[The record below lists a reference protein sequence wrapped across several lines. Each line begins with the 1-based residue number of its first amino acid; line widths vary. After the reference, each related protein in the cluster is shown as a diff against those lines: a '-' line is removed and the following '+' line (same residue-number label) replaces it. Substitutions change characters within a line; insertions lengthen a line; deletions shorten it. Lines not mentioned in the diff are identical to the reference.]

1 MKKHKR
7 LYSLLVL
14 GALLLLMSA
23 CAPVISSGGSSLSP
37 GQVLQNSA
45 KAMKQLKSAHF
56 DLKAASNLL
65 VTAATP
71 TAATPTATPV
81 ADQVNV
87 NITGSGDENLPD
99 QQSLQITIGQNITGQ
114 NISFSEIALG
124 NKVYIKNPKGQWYVL
139 DKSVLEGAIGN
150 PFAGINIDPGSLLN
164 LLQNAQ
170 LVDHGAE
177 ALNGQSLRHIAASL
191 DKVGLKLLLTSNPQL
206 SKLFGQQN
214 IDNVIDHAKAF
225 QATADLWI
233 DETNFYVHRA
243 ELKFNLVEDL
253 SSLNNSATPGATP
266 TVAPLSGLTT
276 NFDSVTD
283 LSNFN
288 QPVTITPPANA
299 IPTDNLISIIG

>member
-7 LYSLLVL
+7 LYSLLAL

-45 KAMKQLKSAHF
+45 KAMKQLRSAHF
-56 DLKAASNLL
+56 DLKVASNLL
-65 VTAATP
+65 ANPTSVTA
-71 TAATPTATPV
+71 TATPV
-81 ADQVNV
+81 PNEINV

-99 QQSLQITIGQNITGQ
+99 KQLLQITIGQNITGQ
-114 NISFSEIALG
+114 NISLSEIALG

-139 DKSVLEGAIGN
+139 DKSVLEGVIGN
-150 PFAGINIDPGSLLN
+150 PFAGINIDPSSLLN

-170 LVDHGAE
+170 LVDHATE
-177 ALNGQSLRHIAASL
+177 ALNGQNLRHISASL
-191 DKVGLKLLLTSNPQL
+191 DKVGLRQLLTSNPQL

-214 IDNVIDHAKAF
+214 IDTVIDKAKAF
-225 QATADLWI
+225 QASVDLWI

-243 ELKFNLVEDL
+243 ELKFNLNEDL
-253 SSLNNSATPGATP
+253 SSLNNSTTPGATP

-276 NFDSVTD
+276 SFDSVTD

-299 IPTDNLISIIG
+299 IPTDNLISIFG

>member
-1 MKKHKR
+1 MTKHKR
-7 LYSLLVL
+7 LYSLLAL

-56 DLKAASNLL
+56 DLKVASNLL

-71 TAATPTATPV
+71 TTATPV
-81 ADQVNV
+81 AGQVNV

-99 QQSLQITIGQNITGQ
+99 KQSLQITIGQNI
-114 NISFSEIALG
+114 SLSEIILG

-139 DKSVLEGAIGN
+139 DKSVLEGVIGN
-150 PFAGINIDPGSLLN
+150 PFAGINIDPSSLLN

-170 LVDHGAE
+170 LVDHGTE
-177 ALNGQSLRHIAASL
+177 ALNGQNLRHISASL
-191 DKVGLKLLLTSNPQL
+191 DKVGLRQLLTNNPQL

-214 IDNVIDHAKAF
+214 IDTVIDQAKAF
-225 QATADLWI
+225 QASVDLWI

-243 ELKFNLVEDL
+243 ELKFNLNEDL
-253 SSLNNSATPGATP
+253 SSLNNSTTPGATP

-276 NFDSVTD
+276 SFDSVTD

-299 IPTDNLISIIG
+299 IPTDNLISIFG

>member
-1 MKKHKR
+1 MKKHRR

-14 GALLLLMSA
+14 GALLLFMSA
-23 CAPVISSGGSSLSP
+23 CAPAISSGGSSLSP

-56 DLKAASNLL
+56 DLKVNSNLL
-65 VTAATP
+65 ANATSVP
-71 TAATPTATPV
+71 ATATPV
-81 ADQVNV
+81 PDEVNV

-99 QQSLQITIGQNITGQ
+99 QQSLQVTIGQNITGQ
-114 NISFSEIALG
+114 NISLSEIALG
-124 NKVYIKNPKGQWYVL
+124 NKIYIKNPKGQWYVM

-150 PFAGINIDPGSLLN
+150 PFAGINIDPSSLLN

-170 LVDHGAE
+170 LADHGTE
-177 ALNGQSLRHIAASL
+177 ALNGQDLRHISASL
-191 DKVGLKLLLTSNPQL
+191 DKDGLRQLLTSNPQL
-206 SKLFGQQN
+206 NKLFGQQN

-225 QATADLWI
+225 QASVDLWI

-288 QPVTITPPANA
+288 QLVTITPPANA
-299 IPTDNLISIIG
+299 IPTDNLISIFG

>member
-7 LYSLLVL
+7 LYSLLFL
-14 GALLLLMSA
+14 GVLLLLMSA

-56 DLKAASNLL
+56 DLKVASNLQA
-65 VTAATP
+65 TAATP
-71 TAATPTATPV
+71 TTATPV
-81 ADQVNV
+81 AGQVNV
-87 NITGSGDENLPD
+87 NITGNGDENLPD

-114 NISFSEIALG
+114 NISLSEIALG
-124 NKVYIKNPKGQWYVL
+124 NKVYIKNPTGQWYVL
-139 DKSVLEGAIGN
+139 DKGVLEGAIGN
-150 PFAGINIDPGSLLN
+150 PFAGINIDPSSLLN

-170 LVDHGAE
+170 LADHGTE
-177 ALNGQSLRHIAASL
+177 ALNGQNLRHIAASL
-191 DKVGLKLLLTSNPQL
+191 DKVGLRQLLTSNPQL

-225 QATADLWI
+225 QATVDLWI

-276 NFDSVTD
+276 SFDSVTD

-288 QPVTITPPANA
+288 QPVTIIPPANA
-299 IPTDNLISIIG
+299 IPTDNLISIFE

>member
-7 LYSLLVL
+7 LYSLLAL

-37 GQVLQNSA
+37 WQVLQNSA

-56 DLKAASNLL
+56 DLKVASNLL

-71 TAATPTATPV
+71 TTATPV
-81 ADQVNV
+81 AGQVNV

-99 QQSLQITIGQNITGQ
+99 KQSLQITIGQNITGQ
-114 NISFSEIALG
+114 NISLSEIALG

-139 DKSVLEGAIGN
+139 DKSVLEGVIGN
-150 PFAGINIDPGSLLN
+150 PFAGINIDPSSLLN

-170 LVDHGAE
+170 LVDHGTE
-177 ALNGQSLRHIAASL
+177 ALNGQNLRHISASL
-191 DKVGLKLLLTSNPQL
+191 DKVGLRQLLTSNPQL

-214 IDNVIDHAKAF
+214 IDTVIDQAKAF
-225 QATADLWI
+225 QASVDLWI

-243 ELKFNLVEDL
+243 ELKFNLNEDL
-253 SSLNNSATPGATP
+253 SSLNNSTTPGATP
-266 TVAPLSGLTT
+266 TVPPLSGLTT
-276 NFDSVTD
+276 SFDSVTD

-299 IPTDNLISIIG
+299 IPTDNLISIFG